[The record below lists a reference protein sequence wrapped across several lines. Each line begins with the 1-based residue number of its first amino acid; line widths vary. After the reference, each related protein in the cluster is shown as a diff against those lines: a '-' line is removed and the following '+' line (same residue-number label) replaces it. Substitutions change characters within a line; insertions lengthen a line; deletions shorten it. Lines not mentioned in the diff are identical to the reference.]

1 MGAKNSGYG
10 GRLLKVSLEIF
21 GFSCDWLTSNSRSFR
36 PPSWPPPRE
45 WVVSEDRDGKI
56 LSRWGDTIWDISP
69 WAGKSMILDFG
80 DDRQNRKA
88 KKLDVANADLLRII
102 TTWRMWGIKSCN
114 SANGMKAVFL
124 AVRRLISLCSEN
136 GIVATD
142 LMRFPKV
149 FEQFPGIIPTSEHK
163 VTILELHRLWD
174 AREYL
179 GFYIVDPEGIKRL
192 AAASPMYEIEQ
203 TAYIPPRIWNYQVER
218 LRACLDDYLAH
229 QEKIEDCFHF
239 CVDAYAKNSGSLE
252 AAFTVR
258 KRNSLPFWSP
268 KRPGRGSK
276 AGYVYHG
283 PFSLTAERFG
293 IAELIEKWVS
303 IPSTGMEI
311 RNLSAYM
318 SLVQNA
324 GLAYIT
330 NFTLQRTTE
339 ASSLRADCLTW
350 ELDEKLGRI
359 AIICGET
366 TKTDADSDARWPT
379 TPSVEVAVKAM
390 SSIAHLRMRCAAA
403 DPYSC
408 PTDADIKNPYLF
420 GKASEPWSSSSSN
433 SRSKPYS
440 VRTHVLSYS
449 ALHKRFERLFDEN
462 QICITEADLRIAKTL
477 TPNLSESFSI
487 GRVWP
492 LAWHQLRRT
501 GAVNMFASG
510 LLSDSSLQFQMKH
523 ASRLMPLYYG
533 RGYTKLLLNE
543 EVEAT
548 IVAAMYEAMANKIL
562 DAVGDRFV
570 SPIGCERKQTILV
583 NLVSDKDASA
593 LAAAGRR
600 GQIFFREMRVG
611 ACTHRGTCPYGGVE
625 SISRCT
631 GGDGNAPCAD
641 ALYDRDKAPHVE
653 KELRL
658 IDQELVITP
667 VNSPRYQALL
677 AERTGLENY
686 LNVVRS

>member
-1 MGAKNSGYG
+1 MDKKNYGYG
-10 GRLLKVSLEIF
+10 GHLLKVSLEIF
-21 GFSCDWLTSNSRSFR
+21 GSSCDWLTPNNRSFR

-56 LSRWGDTIWDISP
+56 LSLWGDSVWDISP

-80 DDRQNRKA
+80 DDLKNRRA
-88 KKLDVANADLLRII
+88 KKLDAANADLLRVI
-102 TTWRMWGIKSCN
+102 TTWRMWGVKSCR
-114 SANGMKAVFL
+114 SANGMKGVFL
-124 AVRRLISLCSEN
+124 AIRRLISLCSDN
-136 GIVATD
+136 RIVATE

-149 FEQFPGIIPTSEHK
+149 FEQFSGIIPPSEHK
-163 VTILELHRLWD
+163 STILELHRLWD
-174 AREYL
+174 AREHL
-179 GFYIVDPEGIKRL
+179 GFYLVDPEGIKRL
-192 AAASPMYEIEQ
+192 AATSPKFETEQ
-203 TAYIPPRIWNYQVER
+203 TAYIPPRIWTYQVER
-218 LRACLDDYLAH
+218 LKACLDDYLAH
-229 QEKIEDCFHF
+229 QKKIEDCFHF

-252 AAFTVR
+252 AAFTER
-258 KRNSLPFWSP
+258 KSNALPFWSP
-268 KRPGRGSK
+268 ERPGRGSK

-283 PFSLTAERFG
+283 RFSLTAERFG

-339 ASSLRADCLTW
+339 ASSLRADSLIW

-359 AIICGET
+359 PIICGET

-390 SSIAHLRMRCAAA
+390 SSIAHLRMRCTAA
-403 DPYSC
+403 DPYSR
-408 PTDADIKNPYLF
+408 PSDADIKNPYLF
-420 GKASEPWSSSSSN
+420 GKATEPWSTSSSN
-433 SRSKPYS
+433 SKSKPYS
-440 VRTHVLSYS
+440 VRTHVVSFS

-462 QICITEADLRIAKTL
+462 VLRITEADLRIAKTL
-477 TPNLSESFSI
+477 TPNLSEIFSV

-543 EVEAT
+543 EVEGM
-548 IVAAMYEAMANKIL
+548 ILGAMYEAMANKIL
-562 DAVGDRFV
+562 VAVGDRFV
-570 SPIGCERKQTILV
+570 SPIGNERKQTVLV

-593 LAAAGRR
+593 LASAGRR

-611 ACTHRGTCPYGGVE
+611 ACTHRGTCPYGGIE

-641 ALYDRDKAPHVE
+641 ALYDRDKVQNIEA
-653 KELRL
+653 ELRL
-658 IDQELVITP
+658 IDQELAIAA
-667 VNSPRYQALL
+667 VNSPRHRALL
-677 AERTGLENY
+677 AERKGLENY